1 MTCISPNCSTS
12 KNKRQLNSCL
22 LFLLCAEFPEDNGE
36 GDGEGD
42 GEEVAEEEEEEDDD
56 QGEEEG
62 EEEADVPLEE
72 DEGRDSGGYYEEEE
86 AEAEHEPSGIQTTS
100 DLGHSM
106 PDFTADVDIN
116 KSEMETANQM
126 AEEETKPEPMP
137 EDKQGMHIWL
147 SIFLFCR

>member
-1 MTCISPNCSTS
+1 MFSFEKFS
-12 KNKRQLNSCL
+12 
-22 LFLLCAEFPEDNGE
+22 LLCAEFPEDNGE
-36 GDGEGD
+36 GDGE
-42 GEEVAEEEEEEDDD
+42 EVAEEEQEEDD

-62 EEEADVPLEE
+62 EEEADVPPEE

-86 AEAEHEPSGIQTTS
+86 PEAECEPPEIQTTS

-116 KSEMETANQM
+116 KSEMETGNQM

-137 EDKQGMHIWL
+137 EDKQGTHIQL
-147 SIFLFCR
+147 SIFLFCL